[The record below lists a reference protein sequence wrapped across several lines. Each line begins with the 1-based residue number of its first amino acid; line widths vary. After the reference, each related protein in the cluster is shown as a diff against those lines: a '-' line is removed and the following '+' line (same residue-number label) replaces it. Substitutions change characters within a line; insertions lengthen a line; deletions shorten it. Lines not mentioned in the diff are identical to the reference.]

1 MNTRLLACP
10 DADDGPAV
18 CVGNAVRLCVLQ
30 RESGDNEVRESL
42 VGKLED
48 CYEYYSWIGV
58 VCMWPTSLFF
68 VTMLVNR
75 LASILASLR
84 LC

>member
-1 MNTRLLACP
+1 MVAQPPEVGLGTRKARAMNTRLLACP

-30 RESGDNEVRESL
+30 RESGDNEVGESL

-48 CYEYYSWIGV
+48 C
-58 VCMWPTSLFF
+58 
-68 VTMLVNR
+68 
-75 LASILASLR
+75 
-84 LC
+84 

>member
-1 MNTRLLACP
+1 MVAQPPEVGLGTRKARAVNTRLLACP

-48 CYEYYSWIGV
+48 C
-58 VCMWPTSLFF
+58 
-68 VTMLVNR
+68 
-75 LASILASLR
+75 
-84 LC
+84 